1 MEKETSTNSIFSYA
15 ADRARLMERLQSQLA
30 FRGGDADAE
39 QDAPFGTILDLNE
52 RDDLLKPLWQRA
64 TERVA
69 AHLSAWRYVPE
80 RAVPLARALLDAL
93 MVRELAP
100 GLPEALMRR
109 YDPETALD
117 DLRSAMFRAE
127 QI

>member
-1 MEKETSTNSIFSYA
+1 MEKETSTNSLFSYA

-30 FRGGDADAE
+30 FRGGGADAE

-64 TERVA
+64 TERVVV
-69 AHLSAWRYVPE
+69 HLSAWRYVPE

>member
-1 MEKETSTNSIFSYA
+1 MENETSTNSLFSYME
-15 ADRARLMERLQSQLA
+15 DRSRLMERLQSQLA
-30 FRGGDADAE
+30 LRGGSADAE

-52 RDDLLKPLWQRA
+52 KDDLLKPLWQRA

-69 AHLSAWRYVPE
+69 AHLAAWRSVPE

-93 MVRELAP
+93 MVSELAP
-100 GLPEALMRR
+100 GLPEAVMRR
-109 YDPETALD
+109 YDPEAALD
-117 DLRSAMFRAE
+117 DLRSAMCRGE